1 MELFDYY
8 KRKGKMKLLIGTG
21 IFILALCAVYE
32 DWGHINWGQ
41 FIFLL
46 SLLLSFGN
54 WILAVKKRK
63 VDTKEYDKSN
73 ATFWDVD
80 TLVVLELPKRNKQF
94 GLYHPD
100 GKYIA
105 GTKMVSSNILFQ

>member
-41 FIFLL
+41 FIFFVIAASIFWELD
-46 SLLLSFGN
+46 FG
-54 WILAVKKRK
+54 
-63 VDTKEYDKSN
+63 S
-73 ATFWDVD
+73 
-80 TLVVLELPKRNKQF
+80 
-94 GLYHPD
+94 
-100 GKYIA
+100 
-105 GTKMVSSNILFQ
+105 

>member
-32 DWGHINWGQ
+32 DWGQ

-63 VDTKEYDKSN
+63 VDTKEYDK
-73 ATFWDVD
+73 
-80 TLVVLELPKRNKQF
+80 K
-94 GLYHPD
+94 
-100 GKYIA
+100 
-105 GTKMVSSNILFQ
+105 

>member
-8 KRKGKMKLLIGTG
+8 KRKGKLKLLIGTG

-32 DWGHINWGQ
+32 DWDILIGAVYLFVIAAS
-41 FIFLL
+41 IFWD
-46 SLLLSFGN
+46 

-80 TLVVLELPKRNKQF
+80 TLVVLELPKRNK
-94 GLYHPD
+94 
-100 GKYIA
+100 
-105 GTKMVSSNILFQ
+105 